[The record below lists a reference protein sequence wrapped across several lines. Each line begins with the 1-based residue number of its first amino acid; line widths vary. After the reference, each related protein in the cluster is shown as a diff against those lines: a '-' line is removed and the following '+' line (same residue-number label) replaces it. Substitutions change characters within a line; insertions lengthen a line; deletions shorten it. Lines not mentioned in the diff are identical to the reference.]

1 MASQPPAEAESCSSL
16 FEVAQCKSW
25 NQGWQEASR
34 ISTAVAS
41 ASRSMPPSM
50 ASQKNW
56 MCRKCWVTTPMNV
69 LYCHSCHSWWQTVLH
84 TQSRS
89 KSRKRKKQKPKK
101 GESKEARENVLCL
114 TPFSNRKKGGKDP
127 AGVPWVPTT
136 PATRIDV
143 EADEVTEDLPLPPA
157 PVLPQPPQPPEI
169 PAEVRAKV
177 EEVKKTL
184 GPAYNQE
191 IEAKIL
197 ESANAQL
204 AQPPKA
210 EITHGDL
217 NKISQAKKQY
227 LKAKEDVGKIDKDW
241 VHLHK
246 PSKQL
251 MSENK
256 LPTKNREQKPSKSC
270 SRRRTS

>member
-1 MASQPPAEAESCSSL
+1 MVLSCPATFSLVLYFWAWISSSSGGCVASQPPAEAESCSSL

-114 TPFSNRKKGGKDP
+114 TPLSNRKKGARIRRECHGSRPHQRQELLWKQ
-127 AGVPWVPTT
+127 
-136 PATRIDV
+136 TR
-143 EADEVTEDLPLPPA
+143 
-157 PVLPQPPQPPEI
+157 
-169 PAEVRAKV
+169 
-177 EEVKKTL
+177 
-184 GPAYNQE
+184 
-191 IEAKIL
+191 
-197 ESANAQL
+197 
-204 AQPPKA
+204 
-210 EITHGDL
+210 
-217 NKISQAKKQY
+217 
-227 LKAKEDVGKIDKDW
+227 
-241 VHLHK
+241 
-246 PSKQL
+246 
-251 MSENK
+251 
-256 LPTKNREQKPSKSC
+256 
-270 SRRRTS
+270 